1 LFSKLRA
8 SRASKDPKR
17 EAFDAE
23 VLPHLDLLYGNA
35 LRLTRSKADAEDLL
49 QETVLR
55 AFRFFDRFERGSNIK
70 AWLLRIQYNLFVNRY
85 RRGVR
90 ERDVRETMTHEP
102 SGRDV
107 VSRSALQALTDP
119 DGAALGP
126 LVQKELALALEQL
139 PEDHRTV
146 IVLADIEELSYKEI
160 AEVMGCPIGTV
171 MSRLH
176 RARRSM
182 RERIVAAAEGAPV
195 NHAPPTSSRLSAG
208 DASQAAEP
216 AAPGPTPT
224 HSESEPV
231 SLDAFR
237 RDRRRN

>member
-1 LFSKLRA
+1 MFSKLV
-8 SRASKDPKR
+8 SRGAKDAKR

-23 VLPHLDLLYGNA
+23 VLPHLDLLFGNA

-107 VSRSALQALTDP
+107 VSRPALQALTDP
-119 DGAALGP
+119 DSAAMGP

-176 RARRSM
+176 RARRSL
-182 RERIVAAAEGAPV
+182 RERVVAAAEGAPI
-195 NHAPPTSSRLSAG
+195 AG
-208 DASQAAEP
+208 PLPATPAQAAAE
-216 AAPGPTPT
+216 ATPD
-224 HSESEPV
+224 SDSASEPV
-231 SLDAFR
+231 SLEAFR

>member
-1 LFSKLRA
+1 VFSKLVPRA
-8 SRASKDPKR
+8 AKDPKR
-17 EAFDAE
+17 EAFDAD
-23 VLPHLDLLYGNA
+23 VLPHLDLLFGNA

-119 DGAALGP
+119 DGAAMGP
-126 LVQKELALALEQL
+126 IVQQELALALEQL

-160 AEVMGCPIGTV
+160 AEAMGCPIGTV

-176 RARRSM
+176 RARRSL
-182 RERIVAAAEGAPV
+182 RERVVAAAEGAPI
-195 NHAPPTSSRLSAG
+195 AG
-208 DASQAAEP
+208 ALP
-216 AAPGPTPT
+216 AATTPAPAT
-224 HSESEPV
+224 TATPEPDSASEPV
-231 SLDAFR
+231 SLEAFR
-237 RDRRRN
+237 HRRR

>member
-1 LFSKLRA
+1 MA
-8 SRASKDPKR
+8 SRAAKDPKR

-23 VLPHLDLLYGNA
+23 VLPHLDLLFGNA

-90 ERDVRETMTHEP
+90 ERDVRESMTHEP

-107 VSRSALQALTDP
+107 VSRPALQALTDP
-119 DGAALGP
+119 DGAAMGP
-126 LVQKELALALEQL
+126 LVQQELALALEQL

-176 RARRSM
+176 RARRSL
-182 RERIVAAAEGAPV
+182 RDRITAAAEGAPIAGGQTPAT
-195 NHAPPTSSRLSAG
+195 APAPSGALATDSA
-208 DASQAAEP
+208 
-216 AAPGPTPT
+216 
-224 HSESEPV
+224 SEPV

>member
-1 LFSKLRA
+1 MFSKLRTP
-8 SRASKDPKR
+8 RAGIDPKR

-23 VLPHLDLLYGNA
+23 VLPHLDMLYGNA

-90 ERDVRETMTHEP
+90 ERDVHESMTHEP

-107 VSRSALQALTDP
+107 VSRPALQALTDP
-119 DGAALGP
+119 DAAALGP
-126 LVQKELALALEQL
+126 LVQRELALALDQL

-176 RARRSM
+176 RARRSL
-182 RERIVAAAEGAPV
+182 RERVSAAAEGAPI
-195 NHAPPTSSRLSAG
+195 AG
-208 DASQAAEP
+208 QLASPAANQVANQVASPAANQAAP
-216 AAPGPTPT
+216 DADSA
-224 HSESEPV
+224 SEPV
-231 SLDAFR
+231 SLEAFR

>member
-1 LFSKLRA
+1 MFSKLVA
-8 SRASKDPKR
+8 SRAAKDPKR

-23 VLPHLDLLYGNA
+23 VLPHLDILFGNA

-90 ERDVRETMTHEP
+90 ERDVRESMTHEP

-107 VSRSALQALTDP
+107 VSRGALQALTDP
-119 DGAALGP
+119 DGAAIGG
-126 LVQKELALALEQL
+126 LVQQELALALEQL

-176 RARRSM
+176 RARRSL
-182 RERIVAAAEGAPV
+182 RDRVVAAAEGAPIAGIQTPPAA
-195 NHAPPTSSRLSAG
+195 APPAP
-208 DASQAAEP
+208 AAETDS
-216 AAPGPTPT
+216 A
-224 HSESEPV
+224 SEPV
-231 SLDAFR
+231 SLEAFR

>member
-1 LFSKLRA
+1 MA
-8 SRASKDPKR
+8 SRAAKDPKR

-35 LRLTRSKADAEDLL
+35 LRLTRSRADAEDLL

-90 ERDVRETMTHEP
+90 ERDVRESMTHEP

-107 VSRSALQALTDP
+107 VSRPALQALTDP
-119 DGAALGP
+119 DGAAMGP
-126 LVQKELALALEQL
+126 LVQQELALALEQL

-176 RARRSM
+176 RARRSL
-182 RERIVAAAEGAPV
+182 RDRVTAAAEGAPIAGIQTPAT
-195 NHAPPTSSRLSAG
+195 APA
-208 DASQAAEP
+208 P
-216 AAPGPTPT
+216 AATAT
-224 HSESEPV
+224 ATATETDSASEPV
-231 SLDAFR
+231 SLEAFR

>member
-1 LFSKLRA
+1 LFSKLLA
-8 SRASKDPKR
+8 SRAAKDPKR

-107 VSRSALQALTDP
+107 VSRPALQALTDP

-160 AEVMGCPIGTV
+160 ADVMGCPIGTV

-176 RARRSM
+176 RARRSL
-182 RERIVAAAEGAPV
+182 RERVVAAAEGAPIV
-195 NHAPPTSSRLSAG
+195 DAQPATSS
-208 DASQAAEP
+208 AAAQPAP
-216 AAPGPTPT
+216 AAAQD
-224 HSESEPV
+224 SESEPV
-231 SLDAFR
+231 SLEAFR

>member
-1 LFSKLRA
+1 VFSKLV
-8 SRASKDPKR
+8 SRAAKDPKR

-23 VLPHLDLLYGNA
+23 VLPHLDLLFGNA

-85 RRGVR
+85 RRNVR

-107 VSRSALQALTDP
+107 VSRPALQALTDP
-119 DGAALGP
+119 DGAAMGP
-126 LVQKELALALEQL
+126 LVQQELALALEQL

-176 RARRSM
+176 RARRSL
-182 RERIVAAAEGAPV
+182 RERVVAAAEGAPIV
-195 NHAPPTSSRLSAG
+195 GDQTAPAGATPSTTDSA
-208 DASQAAEP
+208 
-216 AAPGPTPT
+216 
-224 HSESEPV
+224 SEPV